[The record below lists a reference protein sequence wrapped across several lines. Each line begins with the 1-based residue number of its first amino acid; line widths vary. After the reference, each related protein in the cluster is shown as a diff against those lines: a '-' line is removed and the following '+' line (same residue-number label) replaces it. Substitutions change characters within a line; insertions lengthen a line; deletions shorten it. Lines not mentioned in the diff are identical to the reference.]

1 MVRACESA
9 ICCRASEHV
18 QDILRGIQ
26 VPKPLACLLPDAS
39 ETTQMTETSFQ
50 KMVVSAAQSPHA
62 AARSIVQDL
71 FERRFHGANES
82 DSLTKSLSNLAH
94 FHSRMVY
101 GPRPWN
107 KVQEWELIDVLGFK
121 WLCRIAEQQA
131 ALKPELAIQTC
142 DALSRCVPRWSDKL
156 TDATHDVVS
165 DQIQRMLE
173 IAAKHV
179 HAGRLNVDE
188 FFVRGITRHGV
199 WGLTP
204 AMVEVLTVEQ
214 QCIIIQDVTSASQ
227 IGMLPPLRRLEWLR
241 ALSGEAR
248 QRAVQNLAEQI
259 GTLDDSVLE
268 FVRMELFVLR
278 GWPTPEAP
286 RPRELEQRVDASSKP
301 GPPSD
306 ETTTVGPQLTEHIAD
321 VAQGTSAGNGGRQG
335 THVHELTPTVRTLER
350 AAAAGSSS
358 GSGARGER
366 PSAAVEKQEAVAQ
379 ASSDLAKAILLS
391 KADMPLSGV
400 PLSSDGV
407 VILRLTR
414 KARSPEVQEA
424 LTTSPTLS
432 KCHQRVLEAGCDI
445 MPDWAG
451 GAKLLVPLTTEQ
463 LEESGH
469 ELSDH
474 HVVALTSDVEH
485 IRAALYNIR
494 FPDRPK
500 ITFDSRTER
509 HTPAAEC
516 TGAGTGGDGPT
527 EEVSPE
533 RGASS
538 GARQEPPQLAEE
550 DDDKEI
556 VDVVVE
562 CPFPRTDSSVGFP
575 ENPYLREGMQA

>member
-1 MVRACESA
+1 VSRERSA
-9 ICCRASEHV
+9 H
-18 QDILRGIQ
+18 
-26 VPKPLACLLPDAS
+26 
-39 ETTQMTETSFQ
+39 
-50 KMVVSAAQSPHA
+50 
-62 AARSIVQDL
+62 
-71 FERRFHGANES
+71 
-82 DSLTKSLSNLAH
+82 
-94 FHSRMVY
+94 
-101 GPRPWN
+101 
-107 KVQEWELIDVLGFK
+107 EWELIDVLGFK
-121 WLCRIAEQQA
+121 WFCGIAEQQA
-131 ALKPELAIQTC
+131 ALKPELPFKFC
-142 DALSRCVPRWSDKL
+142 DALSQCIPRSFDKL
-156 TDATHDVVS
+156 TDATHAVVR
-165 DQIQRMLE
+165 DQIQRMWE

-179 HAGRLNVDE
+179 HAGRLNVNE
-188 FFVRGITRHGV
+188 LFFECGLEAAKH
-199 WGLTP
+199 LTP
-204 AMVEVLTVEQ
+204 SIVEVLTVDK
-214 QCIIIQDVTSASQ
+214 QCQIIRLRCRETALFP
-227 IGMLPPLRRLEWLR
+227 IGMSPRRRLEWLR

-248 QRAVQNLAEQI
+248 QLAVQELAEEI
-259 GTLDDSVLE
+259 GTLDDSARE
-268 FVRMELFVLR
+268 FVRMELFVLG

-286 RPRELEQRVDASSKP
+286 RPRELEQRVEACSKP
-301 GPPSD
+301 GPPSV
-306 ETTTVGPQLTEHIAD
+306 ETTNLGPQLTEHIAD
-321 VAQGTSAGNGGRQG
+321 VAQGSGGRQGTSAGNGGRQG

-379 ASSDLAKAILLS
+379 ASSDLAKAIVLS

-424 LTTSPTLS
+424 LTTSPILS
-432 KCHQRVLEAGCDI
+432 ECHQRVLEAGCDI

-451 GAKLLVPLTTEQ
+451 GAKLLVPLTREQ

-509 HTPAAEC
+509 HTRAAEC

-538 GARQEPPQLAEE
+538 GAQQEPPQPAEE